1 MDPQRTTT
9 PRGTPDDAEA
19 GLLSE
24 ALDVPAWALRP
35 ISREPLGTGTVAGF
49 LLGGSGPSAGQVA
62 YVDSSGLRVPQETG
76 LVLEDTARV
85 WVHPADP
92 HLPALA
98 PTAFGDAA
106 ATLLARLGIDGAR
119 LPEIVGYRPGRRA
132 VLRVRTTGRDVWV
145 KVVRPR
151 RIERIVAAHTSLRDH
166 GLPVPAVRG
175 WSPQGLMVLDAAE
188 GEPATEAPWQPER
201 LIDEV
206 SRLRE
211 VLAGIRLDWPARTS
225 LRERMPWYLDRL
237 RAQAPERAPQ
247 LAAIRTAVDGTPPP
261 VLDAAGA
268 TVHGDLHLGQ
278 LFLGA
283 GAVTGLIDVDTAGRG
298 ALEDD
303 AAAFIAHAAA
313 SALLT
318 ERVGGES
325 GRLWRLAGASHA
337 RWARDDATR
346 ALVAV
351 QLLGHAVGA
360 VTGGDAERGG
370 TLLDLAE
377 RAVRD
382 PKSPLIAGFEAA

>member
-1 MDPQRTTT
+1 VDPQRTTT
-9 PRGTPDDAEA
+9 PRGASPDADAA
-19 GLLSE
+19 LLSE
-24 ALDVPAWALRP
+24 ALDIPEWALRP
-35 ISREPLGTGTVAGF
+35 ISREPLGAGTVAGF
-49 LLGGSGPSAGQVA
+49 LIGGSGPSAGEVA
-62 YVDSSGLRVPQETG
+62 YVDSSGLRVPEETG
-76 LVLEDTARV
+76 MVLEGTARV
-85 WVHPADP
+85 WMHPADP

-106 ATLLARLGIDGAR
+106 ATLLARLGIEGAQ

-132 VLRVRTTGRDVWV
+132 VLRVRTAERDVWV

-151 RIERIVAAHTSLRDH
+151 RIERVVSAHAALRDH

-175 WSPQGLMVLDAAE
+175 WSPHGLMVLDAAD
-188 GEPATEAPWQPER
+188 GDPATEAPWQPDR
-201 LIDEV
+201 LLDGV

-237 RAQAPERAPQ
+237 RAQAPQRAAQ
-247 LAAIRTAVDGTPPP
+247 LAAIDDAVDRIEPPT
-261 VLDAAGA
+261 LDAGGA

-278 LFLGA
+278 LFLES
-283 GAVTGLIDVDTAGRG
+283 GAVTGLIDVDTAGHG
-298 ALEDD
+298 APEDD
-303 AAAFIAHAAA
+303 SAAFIAHAAA

-318 ERVGGES
+318 ERIGGES
-325 GRLWRLAGASHA
+325 GRIWRLADAAHA
-337 RWARDDATR
+337 RWAQDDATR

-370 TLLDLAE
+370 TLIDLAE

-382 PKSPLIAGFEAA
+382 PKSPLIAAFGAA